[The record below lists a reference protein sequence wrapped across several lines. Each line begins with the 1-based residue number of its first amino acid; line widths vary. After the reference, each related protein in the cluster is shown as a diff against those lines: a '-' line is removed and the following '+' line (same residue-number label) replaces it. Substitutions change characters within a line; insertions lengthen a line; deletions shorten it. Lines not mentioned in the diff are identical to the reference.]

1 MESGAVSMK
10 VFSRVVVMAA
20 LLPFGCACAG
30 ELETARA
37 ALRDKL
43 YEIAQAHAERALRD
57 ASLDASQTVEAFAL
71 LLETLAAQKRPDA
84 VLEVLASHGD
94 LVRRASTPDAF
105 VYWRAWAELE
115 KGHPADALLAAEQR
129 SAAPTAY
136 TDALRRICARAK
148 RAVGDL
154 PGALALY
161 AAVDKGSTNRLLRAE
176 NALEW
181 AQELDESGRPAEALD
196 VLKGQS
202 ELGVQTDAASQGAL
216 LRGRLLLRLGKS
228 SDATL
233 SFNKLAMDEHA
244 TEPARVQALLEM
256 SVHAFGLAKT
266 NEAVA
271 YARSAYER
279 ATQPETRRLSGFR
292 LGDLLASDAAT
303 IDEGERIV
311 KALVREF
318 PESVDSQQAQL
329 KLADSLLQVGRP
341 ERAAAEYRIFLETY
355 PSSSL
360 DSLVLQGRG
369 WALFQLGRYA
379 EASSVFLRASE
390 LATNDDVR
398 AECRFK
404 QGDALL
410 ADSRYAEAAAVYT
423 KLAETRPLSAYGDRA
438 LFQSADCLYRAG
450 LRDEAC
456 ARYRQVAST
465 YPDREVAPKALLRL
479 AAVQTEASSY
489 DEAVQTYAS
498 ILESFT
504 QKSVRAEAWMGRGKV
519 HFRMYRFD
527 AAMQDFA
534 SVAETDPA
542 RRDEARYLLAHCL
555 YGLGRDKEARA
566 AGTSFLLEFPESK
579 WLPDM
584 YLWLGK
590 FDFNHGKFEDA
601 RRFFLEYVTR
611 WPGNTWADAALLWA
625 ARAAFAAA
633 DFTDAVEG
641 VARLVREYPQSVRLS
656 EARLLQ
662 VDALMELARFDEAVL
677 LLDPIIAKT
686 QDGHAED
693 ALFRKGDCLFAMG
706 ANNGVRYKEALY
718 TYRELLLQENLS
730 PLQVFQLHYKV
741 ARCLEKLKRVSEA
754 IDEYYSEVIIRY
766 QDERA
771 RGSWL
776 DETCTSLYVRA
787 VFNVAEL
794 YEQKGQPE
802 QAVRILQ
809 RLLQPGVP
817 GEEEARLRI
826 ERLKRKHS

>member
-1 MESGAVSMK
+1 LFVLAFLAPLGVLA
-10 VFSRVVVMAA
+10 
-20 LLPFGCACAG
+20 AG
-30 ELETARA
+30 ELDTARA

-43 YEIAQAHAERALRD
+43 FGIAQAHAERALRD
-57 ASLDASQTVEAFAL
+57 LSLEPEQTVEALTL
-71 LLETLAAQKRPDA
+71 LLETLAAQKRPDD
-84 VLEVLASHGD
+84 VLRALDTYGTVA
-94 LVRRASTPDAF
+94 RRAPNPDAF
-105 VYWRAWAELE
+105 VYWRAWAHLE
-115 KGHPADALLAAEQR
+115 AGRPAEALVAAEQR
-129 SAAPTAY
+129 SASPTAF

-148 RAVGDL
+148 KASGDV

-161 AAVDKGSTNRLLRAE
+161 ASVDKSSTNSSVRAE

-181 AQELDESGRPAEALD
+181 ALTLDETGRAAEALD
-196 VLKGQS
+196 VLKNQAELDVRS
-202 ELGVQTDAASQGAL
+202 EAASQGAL
-216 LRGRLLLRLGKS
+216 LRGRLLMRLGKPA
-228 SDATL
+228 DATMV
-233 SFNKLAMDEHA
+233 FNKLAMDERA
-244 TEPARVQALLEM
+244 SEPARVQALVEM
-256 SVHAFGLAKT
+256 SVYAFNGGKT

-271 YARSAYER
+271 YARSAYAR
-279 ATQPETRRLSGFR
+279 ASLPETRRMAGFR
-292 LGDLLASDAAT
+292 LGDLLAADASM

-311 KALVREF
+311 KTLVREF
-318 PESVDSQQAQL
+318 PEEAESQQAQL
-329 KLADSLLQVGRP
+329 KLADSLLQVKRP

-360 DSLVLQGRG
+360 DARVLQGRG

-398 AECRFK
+398 TECRFK

-410 ADSRYAEAAAVYT
+410 ADSRYAEAARVYA
-423 KLAETRPLSAYGDRA
+423 KLAEDRPLSVYGDRA

-456 ARYRQVAST
+456 ARYRQVAAT
-465 YPDREVAPKALLRL
+465 YPDRDVASKALLRL
-479 AAVQTEASSY
+479 AAVQTEASAY
-489 DEAVQTYAS
+489 DDAVRTYTS
-498 ILESFT
+498 ILESFS
-504 QKSVRAEAWMGRGKV
+504 QKNVRAEAWMGRGKV

-534 SVAETDPA
+534 SVAENDPA
-542 RRDEARYLLAHCL
+542 RRDEARYLITHCL

-566 AGTSFLLEFPESK
+566 AGTSFLLEFPESQ

-590 FDFNHGKFEDA
+590 FDFNHGKFADA
-601 RRFFLEYVTR
+601 KRFFLEYVSR

-625 ARAAFAAA
+625 ARAAFSDA
-633 DFTDAVEG
+633 DFTGAVEG

-677 LLDPIIAKT
+677 LLDPIIAKA
-686 QDGHAED
+686 QDGHAEE
-693 ALFRKGDCLFAMG
+693 ALLRKGDCLFAMG
-706 ANNGVRYKEALY
+706 ANNGVRYREAFY
-718 TYRELLLQENLS
+718 TYRELLLQENLA
-730 PLQVFQLHYKV
+730 PLLTFQLHYKI
-741 ARCLEKLKRVSEA
+741 ARCLEKLKRIDEA

-766 QDERA
+766 QDARA
-771 RGSWL
+771 HGTWQ
-776 DETCTSLYVRA
+776 DENAVSLYVRA

-794 YEQKGQPE
+794 YEQKGQSE
-802 QAVRILQ
+802 QAIRILQ